1 VHFYD
6 IGGRLVRRWVTPQ
19 RRRAIEVWIG
29 TGWTPYAEMDDVL
42 RYGRRLTD
50 LEAIALLQQTRA
62 QMEIVPAFSDEEAHT
77 ALNDRLRRA

>member
-6 IGGRLVRRWVTPQ
+6 IGGRLVRRWVPAQ
-19 RRRAIEVWIG
+19 RRRAMEVWIG
-29 TGWTPYAEMDDVL
+29 TGWTPYDGMDDVL

-50 LEAIALLQQTRA
+50 LEALALLQETRT
-62 QMEIVPAFSDEEAHT
+62 QMAILPALSDEEART